1 MFKALVVI
9 YIILNIFHK
18 LWLEDK
24 VKELLQI
31 LDKIKENK

>member
-1 MFKALVVI
+1 MFKALVFI
-9 YIILNIFHK
+9 YMILNIFHK

-31 LDKIKENK
+31 LDKAKEMK